1 MQVQFEGGNKT
12 RADAI
17 NVATLQRLYTLALLT
32 VSAQARNLY
41 VVINQPKLAVL
52 YNRVTMRS

>member
-52 YNRVTMRS
+52 YD